1 MLRQLTLG
9 GSSVLSVVARCREW
23 VPLLIWAGALAGCG
37 SPTLQSR
44 QVQAFI
50 DADDAAERKRYA
62 PDVCALQGQDFHEHV
77 IFHGAE
83 TSTPSE
89 LTLDRKLFCA
99 QEAKFSQVRQYQL
112 IRHSLEIQLAA
123 DLRTADVDAQ
133 YTEEMPYYE
142 YKQFGP
148 DFYQRLQFIDSH
160 THYVV
165 GREHGKLVFLSA
177 EIESTQRLVPR
188 NSVPAL
194 PYD

>member
-1 MLRQLTLG
+1 VWVQLL
-9 GSSVLSVVARCREW
+9 A
-23 VPLLIWAGALAGCG
+23 WAGALAGCG
-37 SPTLQSR
+37 SPTLQTH

-50 DADDAAERKRYA
+50 DAADAAERRRYA

-83 TSTPSE
+83 TSGPTE
-89 LTLDRKLFCA
+89 VTLDRKLFCA
-99 QEAKFSQVRQYQL
+99 QEGRFSHLRQYQL
-112 IRHSLEIQLAA
+112 VRHSVDIQLAD
-123 DLRTADVDAQ
+123 DLRTAGVDAQ

-142 YKQFGP
+142 YRVP
-148 DFYQRLQFIDSH
+148 SLDYYQRLQIIDSH

-165 GREHGKLVFLSA
+165 GREHGRLVFLAA